1 MVLIMAKSANV
12 SVRVEPDIKEQAEFI
27 MEKLGLPVS
36 VVINSLYRQIIMNN
50 GIPFSM
56 SLPKRIP
63 TLEDMSKAEFDN
75 MLETGFNQSE
85 SRQGMS
91 LDEAFD
97 RLEKSIK

>member
-1 MVLIMAKSANV
+1 MAKSANV
-12 SVRVEPDIKEQAEFI
+12 SVRVEPDVKEQAEFI
-27 MEKLGLPVS
+27 MEKLGLP

-63 TLEDMSKAEFDN
+63 TLEDMSKNEFDT
-75 MLETGFNQSE
+75 MLETGFIQAE
-85 SRQGMS
+85 SRQGIS